1 MSDGVKDM
9 INHAY
14 NKDATEFE
22 AAFNQVMASKMEV
35 SLGAKFDSM
44 YGSPAEESVEADLEP
59 AEAQAEAEVEVP
71 VEAEAEVEES
81 VEETTEEQ

>member
-1 MSDGVKDM
+1 MSENVKDM

-14 NKDATEFE
+14 NKDASGFE
-22 AAFNQVMASKMEV
+22 AAFNQVMADEMEV

-59 AEAQAEAEVEVP
+59 TEVEV
-71 VEAEAEVEES
+71 EAEVEES
-81 VEETTEEQ
+81 VEETTEQEQ

>member
-1 MSDGVKDM
+1 MSENVKDM

-14 NKDATEFE
+14 NKDASGFE
-22 AAFNQVMASKMEV
+22 AAFNQVMADKMEV

-59 AEAQAEAEVEVP
+59 TEVEV
-71 VEAEAEVEES
+71 EAEVEES
-81 VEETTEEQ
+81 VEETTEQEQ

>member
-1 MSDGVKDM
+1 MSENVKDM

-14 NKDATEFE
+14 NKDASGFE
-22 AAFNQVMASKMEV
+22 AAFNQVMADKMEV

-59 AEAQAEAEVEVP
+59 TEVEVEAEAP
-71 VEAEAEVEES
+71 VEAEVEES
-81 VEETTEEQ
+81 VEETTEQEQ

>member
-1 MSDGVKDM
+1 MSENVKDM

-14 NKDATEFE
+14 NKDASGFE
-22 AAFNQVMASKMEV
+22 AAFNQVMADKMEV

-59 AEAQAEAEVEVP
+59 A
-71 VEAEAEVEES
+71 VEAEATPEVEMSAES
-81 VEETTEEQ
+81 ETTEQ

>member
-1 MSDGVKDM
+1 MSDNVKDM

-14 NKDATEFE
+14 NKDASGFE
-22 AAFNQVMASKMEV
+22 AAFNQVMADKMEV

-59 AEAQAEAEVEVP
+59 TEVEV
-71 VEAEAEVEES
+71 EAEVEES
-81 VEETTEEQ
+81 VEETTEQEQ

>member
-1 MSDGVKDM
+1 MSENVKDM

-14 NKDATEFE
+14 NKDASGFE
-22 AAFNQVMASKMEV
+22 AAFNQVMADKMEV

-59 AEAQAEAEVEVP
+59 MEVEV
-71 VEAEAEVEES
+71 EAEVEES
-81 VEETTEEQ
+81 VEETTEQEQ

>member
-1 MSDGVKDM
+1 MSENVKDM

-14 NKDATEFE
+14 NKDASGFE
-22 AAFNQVMASKMEV
+22 AAFNQVMADKMEV

-59 AEAQAEAEVEVP
+59 TEV
-71 VEAEAEVEES
+71 EAEVEES
-81 VEETTEEQ
+81 VEETTEQEQ

>member
-44 YGSPAEESVEADLEP
+44 YGSPAEESVEADLETT
-59 AEAQAEAEVEVP
+59 EAP
-71 VEAEAEVEES
+71 VEAEVEES
-81 VEETTEEQ
+81 VEETTEQEQ